1 MTNAYNALLFITCP
15 LNHFMRNIIIY
26 FNFSSS
32 CLNFFTDHVLDLS
45 RQSENKTLI
54 LFSTVYRRMSPLSRT
69 PILELY
75 KSIRR

>member
-1 MTNAYNALLFITCP
+1 MTNAYNALLFKTRP

-26 FNFSSS
+26 FNFFFS
-32 CLNFFTDHVLDLS
+32 CLNFTDHVLDLS